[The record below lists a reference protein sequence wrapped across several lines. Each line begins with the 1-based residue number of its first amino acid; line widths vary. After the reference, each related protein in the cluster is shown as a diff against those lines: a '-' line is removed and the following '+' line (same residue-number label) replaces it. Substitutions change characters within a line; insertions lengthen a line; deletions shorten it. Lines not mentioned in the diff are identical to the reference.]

1 MPVRGVDIKI
11 QGLTHKYTAKSP
23 LTFEKVTLEAK
34 PSEALAIIGRSGC
47 GKSTLLHI
55 MAGLLAPTSGKVYLG
70 DAQVEGPSP
79 RWVMMFQAPHLF
91 PWMQVTQ
98 NVGVG
103 LRFAGWPRKK
113 IDERVQEVLE
123 LVELQDFADHTVRD
137 LSGGQQQRV
146 ALARSL
152 VMEPEV
158 LLLDEPFSALDA
170 FTRSALQKDVRT
182 IAKRLGIN
190 LVIVTHDIDEAVIMA
205 DRALIMAGSPG
216 RFMNELEVDL
226 PDPRNREDPEVQ
238 KMRAQLMTAFH
249 DAVAIAKEASPPS
262 GDEPGS
268 MTEQQRS
275 SETKDRLAAVPGKAG
290 EGMSKRWVVSSSKPA

>member
-11 QGLTHKYTAKSP
+11 KGLTHKYTPKSP
-23 LTFEKVTLEAK
+23 LTFEEVNLEAK
-34 PSEALAIIGRSGC
+34 PGEAIAIIGRSGC

-55 MAGLLAPTSGKVYLG
+55 MAGLLPATGGKVHLG
-70 DAQVEGPSP
+70 DTEVRGPSP

-103 LRFAGWPRKK
+103 LRFAGWPKKK
-113 IDERVQEVLE
+113 IDERVNEALK
-123 LVELQDFADHTVRD
+123 LVELEKFADHNVQD

-152 VMEPEV
+152 VMEPEI
-158 LLLDEPFSALDA
+158 LMLDEPFSALDA
-170 FTRSALQKDVRT
+170 FTRSSLQHDVRA
-182 IAKRLGIN
+182 IAKRIGIN
-190 LVIVTHDIDEAVIMA
+190 LILVTHDIDEAVIMA

-216 RFMNELEVDL
+216 RFMDEMQVDL

-238 KMRAQLMTAFH
+238 RMRAELMTAFH
-249 DAVAIAKEASPPS
+249 DATASAKGQRPAADDEEESPS
-262 GDEPGS
+262 V
-268 MTEQQRS
+268 QQRGS
-275 SETKDRLAAVPGKAG
+275 SPSAAVPG
-290 EGMSKRWVVSSSKPA
+290 